1 MYSDITNTF
10 LKSIRALR
18 FYVNSVERNMENC
31 FTINESMSSN
41 AIVALMLHTVLKAKQ
56 LGIDLN
62 DEEIIEKPEN
72 AESEE
77 FKKYINYLSGMV
89 QEKIVD
95 GKKVYKF
102 SHLPKEIKEEYRK
115 YEINEKQDE
124 ILYSGALMLLITYF
138 ENLVSGVLKKD
149 FILHPERVS
158 LEEKSVSYKLLTE
171 VGSVDEIRE
180 FLIDQEVTNKMYGSV
195 DDWKK
200 FFQKQLKLQLE
211 SWEKKME
218 ELQEI
223 IARRNLY
230 VHNNGI
236 INNIYISLVPKCERT
251 EIGKY
256 LTINREYIDIAIDL
270 IEYLGM
276 SLAIEAWLK
285 ECSNDDAEVTSITN
299 LIYDEYLCAERWD
312 MAKYFYKLCL
322 ANKKMSTANRMICQI
337 NMWQC
342 YKWID
347 KYNEIEK
354 EVNSIDLSAYKPMFV
369 LGILALQE
377 KYVEFFN
384 FFDNQNDIGDVELK
398 EWPLF
403 RELRKSEEYQK
414 RFPEVINVE
423 KEE

>member
-211 SWEKKME
+211 SWEKRWRNCKKLLRE
-218 ELQEI
+218 E
-223 IARRNLY
+223 
-230 VHNNGI
+230 
-236 INNIYISLVPKCERT
+236 IY
-251 EIGKY
+251 
-256 LTINREYIDIAIDL
+256 
-270 IEYLGM
+270 
-276 SLAIEAWLK
+276 
-285 ECSNDDAEVTSITN
+285 
-299 LIYDEYLCAERWD
+299 
-312 MAKYFYKLCL
+312 
-322 ANKKMSTANRMICQI
+322 MSTIT
-337 NMWQC
+337 
-342 YKWID
+342 
-347 KYNEIEK
+347 E
-354 EVNSIDLSAYKPMFV
+354 
-369 LGILALQE
+369 
-377 KYVEFFN
+377 
-384 FFDNQNDIGDVELK
+384 
-398 EWPLF
+398 
-403 RELRKSEEYQK
+403 
-414 RFPEVINVE
+414 
-423 KEE
+423 